1 MTPEIALFLSS
12 DGIALAHRQPG
23 GSWARV
29 GHTPLDTDDLA
40 NNLAAMHQ
48 IAVARAGA
56 AFKTLLVLPDEQI
69 LYTTI
74 TAPGPDDV
82 TRMARIRERLDGLTP
97 YKVKDLVFDWLEL
110 ENDRVKIAVIA
121 RETLAEANAFAT
133 KHGFSAVAFAAD
145 PKAEDYPLIPV
156 FGTNGLDALDL
167 GPQGLTDGP
176 DLWQP
181 PEPEPTPEPE
191 AVLILPKPITAAAP
205 LSDSAPEPEP
215 EPEAAPEIGQASQ
228 AAEKDTYDDA
238 PVTLPSGFGA
248 RRGAAT
254 PSTTAGKL
262 VSERKTRF
270 AVGLAKGGQI
280 PTPIVATAA
289 PERIATGLSASDRAA
304 SPPAARPTTAPVLQV
319 DDPRAPIPRPNDTL
333 TSTET
338 PQQDPPAVTWSERFR
353 QRTTRPSAIAVGA
366 GSVVDPVGDAPIT
379 NGLLARK
386 VTEASSRGP
395 TAKVGLI
402 LTLVLLVML
411 ALVAIW
417 SVVFLPDSR
426 LARLLS
432 REPGQVIVADL
443 PPAPFVA
450 DDPEESSDL
459 AAIGP
464 DTSGAAPESFLETA
478 ALPDIDADIDMG
490 PAPATLETLLPT
502 EEETTAFYAQSGVW
516 QRPPV
521 LYNVPQ
527 GEELG
532 EISVSGLD
540 EPVRNLDALALY
552 MPEFLPSFDVVAPFP
567 SPAPAGTTFVLDETG
582 RVRPTPQGALSA
594 NGVLIFAGAPPVA
607 SVPRPTTEAD
617 VAAVAAET
625 ALTDIANAVLGTF
638 RPTAR
643 PSDLGERVER
653 QQLGG
658 LTSRELAGFR
668 PTARPLSVQQLA
680 QEAVAL
686 TAAQNAIATEITG
699 EDTAAASLLQAS
711 PLAISASRMPILRPA
726 DMDRIVAS
734 ATASAP
740 QTQTAA
746 APAAVVTTPNIPSS
760 ASVTRA
766 ATIDNAVNLR
776 EVSLIGVSGA
786 PSDRTALVRLPSG
799 RILRLGVG
807 DRVDGGQVAA
817 IGESTLQY
825 VKSGRSITLEVP
837 SG

>member
-23 GSWARV
+23 GNWARV
-29 GHTPLDTDDLA
+29 GHTTLDTDDLA
-40 NNLAAMHQ
+40 NNLAAMHK
-48 IAVARAGA
+48 IAVVRAGA
-56 AFKTLLVLPDEQI
+56 AFKTLLVLPNEQI

-74 TAPGPDDV
+74 TAPGSNDV
-82 TRMARIRERLDGLTP
+82 TRMARIREQLDGLTP
-97 YKVKDLVFDWLEL
+97 YKVNDLVFDWLEL
-110 ENDRVKIAVIA
+110 EYDRVKIAVIA

-133 KHGFSAVAFAAD
+133 EHGFIAVAFAAD
-145 PKAEDYPLIPV
+145 PKPENYPLIPV
-156 FGTNGLDALDL
+156 FGTNGSDALDL

-181 PEPEPTPEPE
+181 PEPEPKT
-191 AVLILPKPITAAAP
+191 VLIAPKPIGTPAP
-205 LSDSAPEPEP
+205 NSAPEL
-215 EPEAAPEIGQASQ
+215 EAAPEVGSASQ
-228 AAEKDTYDDA
+228 AAEKDNSDDA
-238 PVTLPSGFGA
+238 PATLPSGFGA
-248 RRGAAT
+248 RRGAAA
-254 PSTTAGKL
+254 PSITAGKL

-280 PTPIVATAA
+280 PIPIVATAA
-289 PERIATGLSASDRAA
+289 PERIATGLSAGDRPE
-304 SPPAARPTTAPVLQV
+304 SRPAARPTIAPVLQV
-319 DDPRAPIPRPNDTL
+319 DDPHAPLQRSNDTL
-333 TSTET
+333 TSTQT
-338 PQQDPPAVTWSERFR
+338 PRQDRPPVTWSERFR
-353 QRTTRPSAIAVGA
+353 QRTARPSAIAVGA
-366 GSVVDPVGDAPIT
+366 GSVVDPVADAPIT

-411 ALVAIW
+411 ALVAVW

-426 LARLLS
+426 LARLFS
-432 REPGQVIVADL
+432 RESGQVVVADL
-443 PPAPFVA
+443 PQAPFVA

-464 DTSGAAPESFLETA
+464 DTTGAVPESFLETA

-490 PAPATLETLLPT
+490 PDPVMLETLLPT
-502 EEETTAFYAQSGVW
+502 EEETSAFYAQSGVW

-521 LYNVPQ
+521 LYDVPL
-527 GEELG
+527 GEELD
-532 EISVSGLD
+532 EISISGLD

-567 SPAPAGTTFVLDETG
+567 SPAPAGTTFVLDESG

-594 NGVLIFAGAPPVA
+594 NGVLIFAGAPSVA

-625 ALTDIANAVLGTF
+625 ALTDIANAVLRTF

-711 PLAISASRMPILRPA
+711 PLAIATSRMPTLRPA
-726 DMDRIVAS
+726 DIDRIVAS

-746 APAAVVTTPNIPSS
+746 APAAVITTPNIPSS

-766 ATIDNAVNLR
+766 ATIDNAINLR

-799 RILRLGVG
+799 QILRLGVG